1 MAFDAASASP
11 MLQTQQQ
18 QRGEKSSASELG
30 LGLQEYQQ
38 QVVNLQR
45 QVHLMD
51 RQRDGV
57 QQVRA
62 LMRNLDEF
70 SSHLAKSLSCFERE
84 IETRPRGEIGVL
96 RARHQ
101 KLQKDFRMVHQQYTD
116 IQTLATIKLEAV
128 PSSDVREMAPQTQ
141 GSAAPEHHQTRSQMS
156 VHDDAINEEIM
167 REREEE
173 IRGIHQTV
181 TKVNEVFKDLAD
193 IVHEQQQEI
202 DAVQSMIGRSHEH
215 AQSGLRQVEKAS
227 ETQES
232 TCGIS

>member
-1 MAFDAASASP
+1 M
-11 MLQTQQQ
+11 
-18 QRGEKSSASELG
+18 
-30 LGLQEYQQ
+30 
-38 QVVNLQR
+38 
-45 QVHLMD
+45 
-51 RQRDGV
+51 
-57 QQVRA
+57 
-62 LMRNLDEF
+62 
-70 SSHLAKSLSCFERE
+70 
-84 IETRPRGEIGVL
+84 
-96 RARHQ
+96 
-101 KLQKDFRMVHQQYTD
+101 
-116 IQTLATIKLEAV
+116 

-215 AQSGLRQVEKAS
+215 AQSGLRQVEKVSLHMKPIPKTYRGGGGGVHRPVDYLSFSGTDLTNYAVK
-227 ETQES
+227 
-232 TCGIS
+232 